1 MAGLDKPDQ
10 IRQRLLASGRDMLAP
25 EGGAVVTVNRSGT
38 AYTVDNSLGWVKE
51 FEGRAVAM
59 LEDTWTAFLLKQEGT
74 AILMDDIHGGGHR
87 RPIVVLD
94 EGPARAESL
103 LAVALRSRNEVLGA
117 IILTGRRGA
126 FDSTAHRVMTILA
139 NQAAGALRSGQLLEE
154 MRDTAMRDGLTGLYN
169 RRAFDEHLKQ
179 AIGREGRHDGGRF
192 ALLLIDIDH
201 FKKLNDTFGH
211 PAGDAAL
218 RHTAALLHGHLRTAD
233 QDARFGGE
241 EFAVI
246 VAGADEAGA
255 LHLAERVRH
264 GIEKGQVIFDGA
276 RLAVTV
282 SIGVAVWPRDGES
295 GGELVAAADR
305 ALYAAKQGGRNRV
318 IVATAA
324 PAPAS

>member
-1 MAGLDKPDQ
+1 M
-10 IRQRLLASGRDMLAP
+10 
-25 EGGAVVTVNRSGT
+25 
-38 AYTVDNSLGWVKE
+38 
-51 FEGRAVAM
+51 
-59 LEDTWTAFLLKQEGT
+59 LKQEDT
-74 AILMDDIHGGGHR
+74 ALLMDDVHGGGQR
-87 RPIVVLD
+87 RPILVLD
-94 EGPARAESL
+94 EGSARAESL

-117 IILTGRRGA
+117 IVLTGRRGA
-126 FDSTAHRVMTILA
+126 FDSTGQRVLTVLA
-139 NQAAGALRSGQLLEE
+139 NQAAGALRVGQLIEQTK
-154 MRDTAMRDGLTGLYN
+154 DTAMRDGLTGLYN

-179 AIGREGRHDGGRF
+179 AIGREGRQEGGRF

-218 RHTAALLHGHLRTAD
+218 RNTATLLHGHLRTAD

-276 RLAVTV
+276 RLSVTV
-282 SIGVAVWPRDGES
+282 SIGVAVWPRDGAVGPGARGRRRS
-295 GGELVAAADR
+295 RAVRGQAGGAQPRDGRGRGGSRARRGRLDNRRVATPRPADR
-305 ALYAAKQGGRNRV
+305 
-318 IVATAA
+318 
-324 PAPAS
+324 